1 LVDDTASLTGVT
13 RIQRKQERE
22 KGGPASMD
30 QFRGVTF
37 QILFTVPVASTKEK
51 EFTVRAT
58 PSRLASL
65 LVLAVGWLALRPLSL
80 SCLCSLD

>member
-1 LVDDTASLTGVT
+1 LT

-58 PSRLASL
+58 PLHLLSFLALSP
-65 LVLAVGWLALRPLSL
+65 VPCCCWLAHRPLSL
-80 SCLCSLD
+80 SCLCSLDWCAI